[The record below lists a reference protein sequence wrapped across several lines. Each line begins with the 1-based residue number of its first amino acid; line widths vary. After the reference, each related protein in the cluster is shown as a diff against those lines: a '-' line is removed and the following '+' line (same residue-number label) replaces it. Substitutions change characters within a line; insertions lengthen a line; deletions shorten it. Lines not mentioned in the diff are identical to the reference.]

1 MINTTNTSELLS
13 TQTHT
18 FDTSADKLESVN
30 VESPDKI
37 TDKSSSESNPAN
49 FALLSKISSRANG
62 SDMHHRN
69 TIDSI
74 SLINTALDTS
84 TSIVSDLEDM
94 KSDIGTKTQ
103 LGVGP
108 KDDDSLF
115 DALKQQL
122 SVYENAEKI
131 DLDDATVGEQPSNPL
146 AESMFS
152 DKAVNPSMATI
163 DKAIEYMTVQVNE
176 LDEFKKKLGTDLDDL
191 VEKRVSSEDTSSVKW
206 DSIKAELASSQ
217 VQSQISSDAATSMQ
231 SQANISPQ
239 ETLAL
244 LK

>member
-13 TQTHT
+13 NQAHN
-18 FDTSADKLESVN
+18 FDSSIDKLETVD
-30 VESPDKI
+30 VENLDKV

-74 SLINTALDTS
+74 SLINTALDAS
-84 TSIVSDLEDM
+84 TNIVSDLEDM
-94 KSDIGTKTQ
+94 KSESSAKTQ

-122 SVYENAEKI
+122 SVYENAERV
-131 DLDDATVGEQPSNPL
+131 DLDDATVIDEPVSPL
-146 AESMFS
+146 SESMFS

-176 LDEFKKKLGTDLDDL
+176 LDDFKKKLGSDLDDL
-191 VEKRVSSEDTSSVKW
+191 VEKRVSSDNSSSVKW
-206 DSIKAELASSQ
+206 DSIKAEEASSQ
-217 VQSQISSDAATSMQ
+217 VQSQISNDAATSMQ